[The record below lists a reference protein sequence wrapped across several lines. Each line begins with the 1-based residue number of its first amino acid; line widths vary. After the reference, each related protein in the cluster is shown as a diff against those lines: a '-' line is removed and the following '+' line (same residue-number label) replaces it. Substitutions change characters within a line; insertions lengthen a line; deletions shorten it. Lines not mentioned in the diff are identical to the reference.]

1 MKTLLT
7 FLFLLLIGNVL
18 FGQTTVTGTFKDDVN
33 GEPITGVNVI
43 VVGKTIG
50 TVTNWDGKFTL
61 IVDQAPPF
69 KIKASMIGFE
79 PQTFDITQNNQI
91 IDFSL
96 QVSETELN
104 EVIISASRTP
114 ERVMESPVTIE
125 RMDIK
130 DIKKTASVSFYDGL
144 ENLKGVDVLTSSVTF
159 KSVNTRGFATFN
171 NNRFVQLV
179 DGMDNSSPAMNFNI
193 GNMLG
198 MSELDVNTVEILPG
212 ASSALYGANA
222 YNGIMFMESKSPF
235 DYQGISFYAKS
246 GVTTQKAA
254 GTNEFVDVG
263 IRLAKAFSNK
273 FAAKGSLSFLNGKE
287 WYANDYMDYYNP
299 GFTRDN
305 PAYDGLNVYGDE
317 VSTVLN
323 FKNLALASGV
333 PPAYANMFGTSTVS
347 RTGYNEIDLMD
358 YNAES
363 LKTDVS
369 LNYRPKGDD
378 LEIIVNSKFGMGNT
392 IYQGANR
399 YSIQNFYLYQNK
411 LEIKSNNFFVRG
423 YMTGES
429 AGDSYDSRFAAI
441 NVNRSWKSD
450 PQWFTEYAKAYIG
463 GRLGQI
469 PGMPMLDDNTAHKVA
484 RQVAQTGA
492 LVPGTSAFN
501 DAFNKVIS
509 DPNMATGAKFVDRTS
524 IYHVDANYN
533 FRDII
538 EFAEI
543 QVGGSWRK
551 YALNSEGT
559 IFTDYDGKI
568 TYNEIG
574 AYAQLQKKMVDDR
587 LKFTGSLRYDKA
599 EQFDGHISP
608 RVSLAYAAGAT
619 KNHNLRFS
627 YQTGFRNPTTQDL
640 YIGLDV
646 GRAILVGSAPD
657 NLDRYTSIPI
667 NVSLTG
673 QALGNPATVILSGR
687 RAYDNAFSY
696 SSVIAKNP
704 QKSNIELVKP
714 ENVKAFEL
722 GYRGLVGGITFD
734 FSAFY
739 NSYVD
744 FIGTKTVIVPLY
756 GNADLSDQ
764 TQLPPAMGGVKV
776 PTALLALNNGDYK
789 PFQVYTNSEADVSS
803 TGLGIGI
810 SRKFFKD
817 YEISMNYTWS
827 DYQFDQESDPD
838 YEAGFNTPEHKFKAS
853 LGSPH
858 VFKNVGFN
866 VSYRY
871 NSSYYWESS
880 FVDGDVPANSVFDA
894 QINYTIRKLK
904 SVIKVG
910 GVNIAGNEYFSAPGT
925 GHIGSQYYAT
935 WTVTL

>member
-1 MKTLLT
+1 MKTLVT
-7 FLFLLLIGNVL
+7 FLFLFFIGNVL
-18 FGQTTVTGTFKDDVN
+18 FGQTTITGSFKDDVN
-33 GEPITGVNVI
+33 GDPIMGVNVI

-69 KIKASMIGFE
+69 QIKASMIGFE
-79 PQTFDITQNNQI
+79 PQTFEITTNNQT
-91 IDFSL
+91 IDAIL
-96 QVSETELN
+96 IVSETELN

-130 DIKKTASVSFYDGL
+130 GIQKTASASFYDGL

-222 YNGIMFMESKSPF
+222 YNGIMFMESKNPF

-254 GTNEFVDVG
+254 GTNNFVDVG
-263 IRLAKAFSNK
+263 IRLAKAFSDK

-287 WYANDYMDYYNP
+287 WYANDYRDYNNT

-305 PAYDGLNVYGDE
+305 PDYDGLNVYGDE

-323 FKNLALASGV
+323 FKNLALAAGV
-333 PPAYANMFGTSTVS
+333 PPAIANMFGSTTVS

-369 LNYRPKGDD
+369 LNYRPNGDD

-399 YSIQNFYLYQNK
+399 YAIENFYLYQNK
-411 LEIKSNNFFVRG
+411 LEIKNKNFFVRG

-450 PQWFTEYAKAYIG
+450 TQWFTEYARTYIG

-469 PGMPMLDDNTAHKVA
+469 PGMGPLDDNTAHKVA

-492 LVPGTSAFN
+492 LVPGTPTFN
-501 DAFNKVIS
+501 DAFNKVVS
-509 DPNMATGAKFVDRTS
+509 DPNMATGAKFVDKTS
-524 IYHVDANYN
+524 LYHVDANYN

-543 QVGGSWRK
+543 QLGGSWRK

-599 EQFDGHISP
+599 KHFDGHISP
-608 RVSLAYAAGAT
+608 RVSLAYSAGVS
-619 KNHNLRFS
+619 KNHNMRFS

-657 NLDRYTSIPI
+657 NLDRYTSTPI

-673 QALGNPATVILSGR
+673 QALGNPATVTLSGR

-704 QKSNIELVKP
+704 QESNIELVKP
-714 ENVKAFEL
+714 ENVQAFEL
-722 GYRGLVGGITFD
+722 GYRGLVGSFTID
-734 FSAFY
+734 FSAYY

-756 GNADLSDQ
+756 GQADLSDQ

-803 TGLGIGI
+803 SGLGIGI
-810 SRKFFKD
+810 SKTFFKD

-827 DYQFDQESDPD
+827 DYQFDEESDPD
-838 YEAGFNTPEHKFKAS
+838 YEPGFNTPEHKFKAS
-853 LGSPH
+853 IGSPH
-858 VFKNVGFN
+858 LFKDLGFN

-871 NSSYYWESS
+871 YSSYYWQSS

-904 SVIKVG
+904 SIIKVG

-925 GHIGSQYYAT
+925 GYIGSQYYAT